1 MFSAPSSSTYSPPL
15 PASRTASQRHA
26 ALRFSPTTTAGTNTN
41 RAAQPQPEL
50 QGSFVAEQLSR
61 GARQRAAAALRA
73 RLTHHLDAA
82 LAQPSTCA
90 ANPQS
95 HLTQLRRSRFDL
107 KDSQPP
113 FSQLSDTQISN
124 GSMAFVL
131 CAAFLVGR
139 LGHRCSRHTQRR
151 CRCPTPRSPRS
162 APAPYNAAALTQ
174 RYARP
179 HTLCC
184 PLLPSSSEQHSSEHC
199 LEALQESVTVSPCP
213 SVRLSLRG

>member
-90 ANPQS
+90 ANPETFPS
-95 HLTQLRRSRFDL
+95 HTVA
-107 KDSQPP
+107 
-113 FSQLSDTQISN
+113 QIYI
-124 GSMAFVL
+124 GSKM
-131 CAAFLVGR
+131 
-139 LGHRCSRHTQRR
+139 
-151 CRCPTPRSPRS
+151 
-162 APAPYNAAALTQ
+162 
-174 RYARP
+174 
-179 HTLCC
+179 TLNHNH
-184 PLLPSSSEQHSSEHC
+184 PSHS
-199 LEALQESVTVSPCP
+199 
-213 SVRLSLRG
+213 